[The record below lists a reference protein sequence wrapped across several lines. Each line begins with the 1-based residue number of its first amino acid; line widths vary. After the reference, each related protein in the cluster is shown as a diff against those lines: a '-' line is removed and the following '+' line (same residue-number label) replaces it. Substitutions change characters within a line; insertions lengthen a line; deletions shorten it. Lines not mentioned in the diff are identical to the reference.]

1 MRKGDFGGAIGK
13 FREAD
18 RDAPRWGK
26 NHVRWGEALLSSGR
40 FREARRQF
48 ETASGLE
55 LSVSDRTA
63 LESFLSRT
71 SQGLAR

>member
-1 MRKGDFGGAIGK
+1 VGQ
-13 FREAD
+13 
-18 RDAPRWGK
+18 
-26 NHVRWGEALLSSGR
+26 NHLRWGEALLSSGR

-55 LSVSDRTA
+55 LSISDRTA
-63 LESFLSRT
+63 LNSFLART